1 MQKPSVMEKFV
12 SSFKKDGVD
21 HIRVGLGGETQ
32 LGRICSVE
40 WRRRFF
46 IPLVGEF
53 LSPQCF
59 ANWLITGDEAA
70 RHDPKYRVT
79 RSVRGYH
86 GYQLFAKYYQLCS
99 LSSQLRKEMK
109 SLPFVSYKIHGSGI
123 KEFDR
128 WKEYPATVKEMIEHI
143 LDPERG
149 PKVPFPF
156 DPALKETIDSMI
168 KAIAMASTDDSEPE
182 ATSEQPATEEAVVET
197 VAEEAVV
204 EEVQTEE
211 PAAEEPAEE
220 VSSTRKPSKEKTVA

>member
-128 WKEYPATVKEMIEHI
+128 WREYPATVKEMIEHI

-156 DPALKETIDSMI
+156 DPDLKETIDSMV

-182 ATSEQPATEEAVVET
+182 ATTEEAAV
-197 VAEEAVV
+197 EEASA
-204 EEVQTEE
+204 EKAETEE
-211 PAAEEPAEE
+211 AAEE
-220 VSSTRKPSKEKTVA
+220 VSSTRKASKEKTVA

>member
-168 KAIAMASTDDSEPE
+168 KAIAMASTDNSEPE
-182 ATSEQPATEEAVVET
+182 ATTEEAAVEEAVVET
-197 VAEEAVV
+197 VAEEVV
-204 EEVQTEE
+204 DEEV
-211 PAAEEPAEE
+211 PAEE
-220 VSSTRKPSKEKTVA
+220 EQEEVSPTRKTSKEKTVA

>member
-59 ANWLITGDEAA
+59 TNWLITGDEAA

-128 WKEYPATVKEMIEHI
+128 WREYPATVKEMIEHI

-156 DPALKETIDSMI
+156 DPDLKETIDSMI

-182 ATSEQPATEEAVVET
+182 ATTEEAAV
-197 VAEEAVV
+197 EEASA
-204 EEVQTEE
+204 EKAETEE
-211 PAAEEPAEE
+211 AAEE
-220 VSSTRKPSKEKTVA
+220 VSSTRKASKEKTVA